1 MGAIKKMVEKELPGI
16 YVLSLEIGKNMM
28 EVRWRSFPGR
38 LAAGLDKVCYLNTSL
53 CIFSSE
59 P

>member
-28 EVRWRSFPGR
+28 EVRWQAARSLGGLLPG
-38 LAAGLDKVCYLNTSL
+38 LIKCA
-53 CIFSSE
+53 I
-59 P
+59 

>member
-28 EVRWRSFPGR
+28 EVRWQLVPWE
-38 LAAGLDKVCYLNTSL
+38 VC
-53 CIFSSE
+53 CQA
-59 P
+59 